1 MANELDTFIS
11 ALQGKWATVTDINS
25 APDHPPEE
33 PNVGMVV
40 SYVIGGEPANLPAG
54 TILHRGRS
62 DVFVGRSDLYHD
74 ETYARP
80 FIERGYVMFANNVTM
95 DASCAYC
102 HAEGYEYGDLEGT
115 GWFVIR
121 FNWVAKIAHAAISV
135 SA

>member
-11 ALQGKWATVTDINS
+11 ALQGKWAAVEDINA

-40 SYVIGGEPANLPAG
+40 SYVIGGEPANPKAG

-74 ETYARP
+74 ERYARP
-80 FIERGYVMFANNVTM
+80 FIERGFVMFNGNVTM
-95 DASCAYC
+95 GGTCAYC
-102 HAEGYEYGDLEGT
+102 SAESYEYGDLEGT

-121 FNWVAKIAHAAISV
+121 FNWTAKIDHAAISV